1 MGYQDENLHHSTD
14 ILIVGA
20 GMAGLSAASDLQ
32 LAGKNVLIVDK
43 GRSVG
48 GRLAS
53 RRIGQATFDHG
64 AQFFTARDPR
74 FAAAVDQW
82 LKVGAAEEWYRNLP
96 NTSEA
101 SEGHPRWRGKSGMT
115 AIAKNLALNLNVLL
129 EKRIVS
135 LRHES
140 AGWAAVLEDGEEIFA
155 NAVLLTPPVPQS
167 LTLLDSGAVSLPYAT
182 RTRLERLAYERCL
195 TVMAVLTGPSRIPP
209 PGGMKLADGP
219 IAWLADNQ
227 MKGISAIPAVTI
239 HASADFS
246 LEQWDFDR
254 EETGRELL
262 KAAEPWLGS
271 EVITFQVH
279 GWRYSKPIRIDESPC
294 LILNHFPPLVLAG
307 DAFAG
312 ARVEG
317 AAISGWAAAE
327 HLK

>member
-1 MGYQDENLHHSTD
+1 MNNFHHSAD

-20 GMAGLSAASDLQ
+20 GMAGLTAASDLQ

-43 GRSVG
+43 GRSAG
-48 GRLAS
+48 GRMAS

-82 LKVGAAEEWYRNLP
+82 LKMGAAEEWYRNPP
-96 NTSEA
+96 NTPEQ
-101 SEGHPRWRGKSGMT
+101 SEGHPRWRGKPSMT
-115 AIAKNLALNLNVLL
+115 AIAKKFALDLNVLL

-135 LRHES
+135 LRHET
-140 AGWAAVLEDGEEIFA
+140 AGWVAALDDGEEIFA
-155 NAVLLTPPVPQS
+155 NAVVLTPPVPQS
-167 LTLLDSGAVSLPYAT
+167 LALLDAGAVSLPSVT
-182 RTRLERLAYERCL
+182 RARLESIEYERCL
-195 TVMAVLTGPSRIPP
+195 TVMAVLNGPSRIPP
-209 PGGMKLADGP
+209 PGGMTLAGSP
-219 IAWLADNQ
+219 IQWLADNQ
-227 MKGISAIPAVTI
+227 MKGISAIPAITI
-239 HASADFS
+239 HAAAGFS
-246 LEQWDFDR
+246 LEKWDLDR

-279 GWRYSKPIRIDESPC
+279 GWRYSKPISIDESPC
-294 LILNHFPPLVLAG
+294 LILNHFPPLVIAG